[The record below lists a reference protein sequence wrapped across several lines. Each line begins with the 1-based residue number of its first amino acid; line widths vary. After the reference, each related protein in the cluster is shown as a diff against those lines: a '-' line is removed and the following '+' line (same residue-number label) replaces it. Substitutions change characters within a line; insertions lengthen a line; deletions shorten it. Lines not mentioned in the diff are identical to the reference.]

1 MGKENGQL
9 PEKVSRSVIW
19 YDFKLCYAMS
29 RYATLC
35 YVMLWSLS
43 VSTLNRWLNY
53 FWFPFSLIS
62 RLDGKSKDISR
73 IAADITQNVSL
84 QQGTERKKVIEHI
97 RGLYKIDL
105 SASRH
110 WQELVQQLTHDRW
123 ALYRVLCISR
133 SIMNSWFWLRWTI
146 KININAK
153 VLQICTNILAALSS
167 YANGNIP
174 YSIILIYFKIYSWN
188 K

>member
-1 MGKENGQL
+1 M
-9 PEKVSRSVIW
+9 
-19 YDFKLCYAMS
+19 LCYVIS
-29 RYATLC
+29 RYATLRYAHC
-35 YVMLWSLS
+35 LC
-43 VSTLNRWLNY
+43 STLNHWLNS
-53 FWFPFSLIS
+53 FLFPFSLIS

-84 QQGTERKKVIEHI
+84 QQGKQRKKVIEHI

-123 ALYRVLCISR
+123 ALYRVLCISS
-133 SIMNSWFWLRWTI
+133 SIMNSWLWLKWI
-146 KININAK
+146 ININAK
-153 VLQICTNILAALSS
+153 GLQICITILAALSS

-174 YSIILIYFKIYSWN
+174 CLFYYFNLQKYIIEI
-188 K
+188 